1 MIDFKN
7 VAIQFTGN
15 NLFEAAS
22 FKILGNDK
30 IALAGSNGSGKTTL
44 LRLMTKSMTPSEGT
58 ITFQK
63 NMSIGYLPQ
72 EFINSSSKSLVEEV
86 RSSLKF
92 IAELESDEAAIL
104 EKLQSA
110 KNESEKESLIERLS
124 DIEDKKTR
132 IGYYSINSQIEKVL
146 SGLGFSESEFQH
158 KVNEF
163 SGGWQMRIE
172 IAKILLGNHN
182 LILFDE
188 PTNHLDIDSQEWL
201 IEYLRSY
208 KKAYI
213 IVSHDISF
221 LDSLTEKTI
230 EIFNKRISFFNGK
243 YSNFLK
249 LRDER
254 DKQLMAMYKNQE
266 KIIKQQERFIERFR
280 YKNTK
285 AKQVQSRIKQ
295 LDKLESIELPDFE
308 KDIKIN
314 FPDPPSSGAVPLV
327 LENVEKSFGEK
338 LVFKGIDLQLEK
350 GDKIAFVGSNG
361 SGKTTLAKIIA
372 KQLDLNGGTITYG
385 HNTEISY
392 YAQEVYDALNLDS
405 EVIDIILESAPDL
418 TAGRVR
424 NLLGAFLFN
433 DDEVFKKVGV
443 LSGGEKSRVALAKI
457 LVERSNLIVLDE
469 PTNHLDYKSKKVLQK
484 AIEEFP
490 GTVIIV
496 SHDIDFLK
504 PIANKV
510 FELKNKSARLF
521 YGGIE
526 YYLFKRREISD
537 DEIVESDQSEK
548 KAFSK
553 KDQKRNA
560 AEKRQKKFAATKNLK
575 KEIAELEKKIQEFE
589 ADKSNIET
597 ELASTEVYQ
606 NPDRAKE
613 KNKEYEEVKQNLD
626 AAYSVWTE
634 KTMEL
639 EEIESQFED

>member
-7 VAIQFTGN
+7 VSIHFTGD
-15 NLFEAAS
+15 NLFESAT
-22 FKILGNDK
+22 FKISKNDK

-44 LRLMTKSMTPSEGT
+44 LRLITKTEKPSDGS

-63 NMSIGYLPQ
+63 NISIGYLPQ
-72 EFINSSSKSLVEEV
+72 EFINTSSMPLVEEIKASV
-86 RSSLKF
+86 KHISIIESEEARILYGLENTDNEIEK
-92 IAELESDEAAIL
+92 ENLLESL
-104 EKLQSA
+104 SKLDLQ
-110 KNESEKESLIERLS
+110 KIRVN
-124 DIEDKKTR
+124 
-132 IGYYSINSQIEKVL
+132 YYSIESQIEKVL
-146 SGLGFSESEFQH
+146 SGLGFSQNEF
-158 KVNEF
+158 KKRVNEF

-172 IAKILLGNHN
+172 IAKILLGNN
-182 LILFDE
+182 DLILFDE

-201 IEYLRSY
+201 VEYLSNY
-208 KKAYI
+208 KYAYI

-221 LDSLTEKTI
+221 LDSLTEKTV
-230 EIFNKRISFFNGK
+230 EVFNKRINFFNGK
-243 YSNFLK
+243 YTKFLE
-249 LRDER
+249 LREER
-254 DKQLMAMYKNQE
+254 DKQLLAMYKNQE
-266 KIIKQQERFIERFR
+266 KLIKQKERFIERFR

-295 LDKLESIELPDFE
+295 LEKLEIIDLPDFE

-314 FPDPPSSGAVPLV
+314 FPDPPPSGAVPLL
-327 LENVEKSFGEK
+327 LENVEKYFSDN
-338 LVFKGIDLQLEK
+338 LVFKNVSLQLER

-372 KQLDLNGGTITYG
+372 RQLDLSRGTITYG

-392 YAQEVYDALNLDS
+392 YAQEVSDALNLKSD
-405 EVIDIILESAPDL
+405 VIDVIINSAPDL

-424 NLLGAFLFN
+424 GLLGAFLFN

-504 PIANKV
+504 PITNKV
-510 FELKNKSARLF
+510 LELKNNSSKLF

-526 YYLFKRREISD
+526 YYLYKRKEL
-537 DEIVESDQSEK
+537 VEEK
-548 KAFSK
+548 VERSVRIDGQVSSK
-553 KDQKRNA
+553 KEQKRID
-560 AEKRQKKFAATKNLK
+560 AEKRQQKFAVTKILREEIVGLENNIQNL
-575 KEIAELEKKIQEFE
+575 EAEKSLLEV
-589 ADKSNIET
+589 
-597 ELASTEVYQ
+597 ELSTTEVYQ
-606 NPDRAKE
+606 NPEMARAKNIQYD
-613 KNKEYEEVKQNLD
+613 KVKSSLETI
-626 AAYSVWTE
+626 YSSWTE
-634 KTMEL
+634 KTLEL
-639 EEIESQFED
+639 ENIESKFES